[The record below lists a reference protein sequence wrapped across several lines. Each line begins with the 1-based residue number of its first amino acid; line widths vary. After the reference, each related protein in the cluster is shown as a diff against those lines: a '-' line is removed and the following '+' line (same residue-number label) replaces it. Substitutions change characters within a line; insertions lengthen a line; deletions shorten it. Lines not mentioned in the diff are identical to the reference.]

1 MKTEMTAKKKY
12 INVRGRLLD
21 LTVPRVMGIM
31 NITPDSFYKGSR
43 LFTESEITA
52 TAGQMISDGADIID
66 IGGYSTRP
74 GASFVSVEE
83 ERERVL
89 RAVKLIRLR
98 FPDVIISVDTFRA
111 DVAREAVSVCNAD
124 MINDISGGEA
134 DSKMFELIK
143 ELNVPYILMH
153 MKGTPGRMEENPVY
167 DDVIA
172 DLLKWFGERIYRLRS
187 SGVKDIIIDPGFG
200 FGKTAVNNFEIL
212 NRLGEL
218 SVAGLPVLAGI
229 SRKSMIWRTL
239 GINPEASLNG
249 TSVLNTVALMNGADI
264 LRVHDVKEAVQAV
277 NLVIELRR
285 SGNMPVEE

>member
-111 DVAREAVSVCNAD
+111 DVAREAVSVCKAD
-124 MINDISGGEA
+124 IINDISGGEA